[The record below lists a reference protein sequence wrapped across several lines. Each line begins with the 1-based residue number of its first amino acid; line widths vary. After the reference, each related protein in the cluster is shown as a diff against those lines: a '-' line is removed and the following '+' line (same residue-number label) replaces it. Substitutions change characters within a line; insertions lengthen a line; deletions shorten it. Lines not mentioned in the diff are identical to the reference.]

1 MIAILGGGISGLS
14 AAFELKKAGKEFFLL
29 EATPAF
35 GGKVQSS
42 QQQGFT
48 LEHGPN
54 TVLVNNPEIKKLIE
68 ELGLWEELIFP
79 EEKASS
85 NRFVLKNGKIE
96 AFPSGLKKMLN
107 SKLFDFGTLRAIF
120 KEIFNT
126 SKSATEDE
134 SLADFV
140 ERRLGKQILD
150 DFITPFVTG
159 IYAGDPYKMSAKYTM
174 NMLMEAEEKHGSIV
188 KGAFK
193 IMKAK
198 KLENEKNGLPK
209 QKIFTFRNGLQQLIT
224 ALHEQVKENVQ
235 HGAVCNKIEYTNKEY
250 TIHYEQNGVEKS
262 ISASHVISAL
272 PAFALAEL
280 VYNFAFG
287 LSNNLFKINYEPALA
302 VHLGFKSNNMAFPE
316 KAFGILSRNAEQVPF
331 LGVLFNSHFFPHTAP
346 TGKDLITVI
355 CGGARYPEIV
365 DKSDEEV
372 LEEVTTCLKEL
383 LGINGDFEITN
394 IVRWKRGIPQYEV
407 GYRKIEA
414 EIDLFLGA
422 HHNFKIASNF
432 YKGISVSDCVKN
444 GSLVAQ
450 SLI

>member
-1 MIAILGGGISGLS
+1 MIAILGGGISGLT

-29 EATPAF
+29 EATPAI

-54 TVLVNNPEIKKLIE
+54 TVLINNPEIKKLIE

-79 EEKASS
+79 DEKASS

-96 AFPSGLKKMLN
+96 AFPSGLKKMLR
-107 SKLFDFGTLRAIF
+107 SKLFGFETLSAVF

-134 SLADFV
+134 SLAAFV

-174 NMLMEAEEKHGSIV
+174 NMLMEAEEKYGSIV

-209 QKIFTFRNGLQQLIT
+209 QKIFTFKNGLQQLIS
-224 ALHEQVKENVQ
+224 ALHGQVEENVEQ
-235 HGAVCNKIEYTNKEY
+235 GAVCTKIEYTNKEY
-250 TIHYEQNGVEKS
+250 TIHYEQNGVKKS
-262 ISASHVISAL
+262 ATASHIVSAL

-280 VYNFAFG
+280 VHNFAFG
-287 LSNNLFKINYEPALA
+287 LSSSLYKINYEPAMA
-302 VHLGFKSNNMAFPE
+302 VHLGFDSKNMAFPE
-316 KAFGILSRNAEQVPF
+316 KAFGILSRNAEKVPF

-346 TGKDLITVI
+346 EGKDLITVI

-365 DKSDEEV
+365 AKSDEEV
-372 LEEVTTCLKEL
+372 LEEITSCLKEL
-383 LGINGDFEITN
+383 LGIKGSFELTN
-394 IVRWKRGIPQYEV
+394 IVRWKRGIPQYEI

-414 EIDLFLGA
+414 EIELFLGA